1 MLILLA
7 LKADGQIFVGRIEAI
22 IHQIAHN
29 IAINRA
35 NKITRL
41 YPYTVGRAFRYYL
54 THPSIHFWHK
64 LFLRKKRPGA
74 DLKIVPRGNVIQ
86 MIITVMWGY
95 VKFFGQGSGSMDREI
110 LRCAQDDRQDHGKS
124 SLQTRGLLP

>member
-7 LKADGQIFVGRIEAI
+7 LKADGQIFIGGIEAI
-22 IHQIAHN
+22 IHQIAN
-29 IAINRA
+29 TIAINRA
-35 NKITRL
+35 NKVTRL

-74 DLKIVPRGNVIQ
+74 DLKIVPRGNVIL
-86 MIITVMWGY
+86 MIITAMRGY
-95 VKFFGQGSGSMDREI
+95 VKFFGQGFVAVNLD
-110 LRCAQDDRQDHGKS
+110 KS
-124 SLQTRGLLP
+124 S

>member
-7 LKADGQIFVGRIEAI
+7 LKANGQIFVGRIEAI

-35 NKITRL
+35 NKIARL
-41 YPYTVGRAFRYYL
+41 YPRPVGRAFRYYF

-74 DLKIVPRGNVIQ
+74 DLKIVPRGNVDTYPDDYNRHEGIRQ
-86 MIITVMWGY
+86 IFWIEVWFHG
-95 VKFFGQGSGSMDREI
+95 GRDPSLRSG
-110 LRCAQDDRQDHGKS
+110 
-124 SLQTRGLLP
+124 